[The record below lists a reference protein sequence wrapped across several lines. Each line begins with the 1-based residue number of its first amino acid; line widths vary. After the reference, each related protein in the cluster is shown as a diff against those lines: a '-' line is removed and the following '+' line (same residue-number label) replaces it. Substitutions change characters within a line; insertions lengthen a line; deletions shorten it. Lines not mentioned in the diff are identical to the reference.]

1 MLLPFCLV
9 KQAALAS
16 GSHHPEGELGTR
28 SKADA

>member
-9 KQAALAS
+9 KQAALAP
-16 GSHHPEGELGTR
+16 GSHHPEGQVGTG

>member
-16 GSHHPEGELGTR
+16 GAHQPEGQVGAG